1 MWKKFLIVGLVALV
15 AVPAGVFAAGFQGGK
30 GSDSTT
36 GTGTPADVPGP
47 GQQNAFGAANGT
59 CQYQNCEQHGSLN
72 GQGGNGASNGSLVRT
87 NSGNGNR
94 GAGSMIGQGTGHGQM
109 LRTRSCDGTCDQT
122 RNQTRLRDGSG
133 KNRTSV

>member
-1 MWKKFLIVGLVALV
+1 VNNNMWKKFLIVGLVALV
-15 AVPAGVFAAGFQGGK
+15 AVPAGVFAAGFQGGQ

-36 GTGTPADVPGP
+36 GTGTPADVQGP

-59 CQYQNCEQHGSLN
+59 CQYQNCEQHGLLA
-72 GQGGNGASNGSLVRT
+72 GRGGNAAANGSQVRT
-87 NSGNGNR
+87 NSGN
-94 GAGSMIGQGTGHGQM
+94 GQM

-133 KNRTSV
+133 RNRTSA